1 MENGYSGLEAAFMP
15 TLDISYRI
23 TDITKPEATMPFL
36 KHLAKHYKFNIQS
49 EWEDFMGITP
59 KVRLENSKQ
68 KFEYYLTQAE
78 TITGTPRSLFM
89 SKSRKR
95 EYVAIRHTLMY
106 ICDKNG
112 VGNLRVIG
120 ELFNGQDHSSVIH
133 AKKTVEEL
141 IETKDISFMP
151 VYNSLK
157 HLIEK

>member
-15 TLDISYRI
+15 TLDISYTI
-23 TDITKPEATMPFL
+23 IDITKPEATMPFL

-59 KVRLENSKQ
+59 KIRHETSKQ
-68 KFEYYLTQAE
+68 KFDYYVSQAE
-78 TITGTPRSLFM
+78 TISGFSKELFL

-95 EYVAIRHTLMY
+95 EYVAIRHTIMY
-106 ICDKNG
+106 ICNENK
-112 VGNLRVIG
+112 IG
-120 ELFNGQDHSSVIH
+120 TLKAIGGFFGGLDHSSVIH
-133 AKKTVEEL
+133 AIKTVEEL
-141 IETKDISFMP
+141 RQTKNIEFMP